1 MGIRTGAQYVE
12 GLRQRP
18 RNVWLDGERIGDVS
32 AHPAFA
38 PAVAAIASLY
48 DLQHTAEH
56 SDTLTYLSP
65 TTGDRVATAFMTPTC
80 YDDLTKKSR
89 AHRIFAEATFGMM
102 GRSPDFLNTTLA
114 ALSEARSLFARRGQQ
129 FADNIVR
136 YYEYIRE
143 NDLFLTH
150 ALITPQNDR
159 SKTSSEQSDPF
170 LHMGVVRETSE
181 GLIIRGA
188 RMLATLGPVA
198 DELLVYSHPGL
209 KPGDEKH
216 AVVFAIPI
224 DTVGLKQIAREPFER
239 GHRST
244 FDHPFATRFEE
255 CDTLVVFD
263 DMLVPWDR
271 VFIYNDVALTNAMYP
286 DSNLRQYTAHQ
297 TAVRGLVK
305 LETVAGIAMA
315 LAASIKAD
323 IHLHVQQMLGEIVD
337 SIELLKGCIVRSEI
351 EYETNERGSV
361 RPAFR
366 PLQTAR
372 TFMPRAYPRA
382 VEILQT
388 IGAGGLLMLPCGN
401 DFASPIAADVNKY
414 YQGAGVS
421 ALERSKLFKLAWDL
435 TGDAFG
441 QRALQYERYYAGDPV
456 RLTAQA
462 YLTYDKSTCERLT
475 ARARA
480 LAGEPG
486 VTGAPRSLTAAA

>member
-1 MGIRTGAQYVE
+1 MGIRTGAQFTE

-38 PAVAAIASLY
+38 PAVAAIARIY
-48 DLQHTAEH
+48 DLQHDPQYA
-56 SDTLTYLSP
+56 DILTYSLPAS
-65 TTGDRVATAFMTPTC
+65 DARVGAAFMIPSS
-80 YDDLTKKSR
+80 YEDIVKKR
-89 AHRIFAEATFGMM
+89 HAYRVVAESTFGMM

-114 ALSEARSLFARRGQQ
+114 AMSEARSVFARGGDA
-129 FADNIVR
+129 FAENIVR
-136 YYEYIRE
+136 YYQYVRD

-159 SKTSSEQSDPF
+159 SKTSSEQSDPY
-170 LHMGVVRETSE
+170 LHMGVVRETRD

-188 RMLATLGPVA
+188 RMLATLGPIA
-198 DELLVYSHPGL
+198 DELLVYSLPGL

-216 AVVFAIPI
+216 AVVFALPI
-224 DTVGLKQIAREPFER
+224 DAPGLRQIAREPFER

-263 DMLVPWDR
+263 DVLVPWDR
-271 VFIYNDVALTNAMYP
+271 VFIYGDVARANSMYP

-305 LETVAGIAMA
+305 LETVAGIAME
-315 LAASIKAD
+315 LAKTIKAD
-323 IHLHVQQMLGEIVD
+323 VHLHVQQMLGEIID
-337 SIELLKGCIVRSEI
+337 SIELIKGCIVRSEI
-351 EYETNERGSV
+351 EYETNERGSI

-401 DFASPIAADVNKY
+401 DFASPIAADVQKY

-421 ALERSKLFKLAWDL
+421 ALERTKLFKLAWDL

-462 YLTYDKSTCERLT
+462 YLSYDKSTCESLT
-475 ARARA
+475 ARALA
-480 LAGEPG
+480 LTGEPG
-486 VTGAPRSLTAAA
+486 VAGARRALTAAA

>member
-1 MGIRTGAQYVE
+1 MGIRTGAQFIE

-38 PAVAAIASLY
+38 PAVAAIAQIY
-48 DLQHTAEH
+48 DLQHEPQYA
-56 SDTLTYLSP
+56 DILTYASP
-65 TTGDRVATAFMTPTC
+65 TSDARVGAAFMIPSS
-80 YDDLTKKSR
+80 YEDIVKKR
-89 AHRIFAEATFGMM
+89 HAYRIVAESTFGMM

-114 ALSEARSLFARRGQQ
+114 AMSEARSVFARGGEA
-129 FADNIVR
+129 FAGNVVR
-136 YYEYIRE
+136 YYEYVRE

-159 SKTSSEQSDPF
+159 SKPSSEQSDPY
-170 LHMGVVRETSE
+170 LHMGVVRETND

-188 RMLATLGPVA
+188 RMLATLGPIA
-198 DELLVYSHPGL
+198 DELLVYSLPGL
-209 KPGDEKH
+209 KSGDEKH
-216 AVVFAIPI
+216 AVVFALPI
-224 DTVGLKQIAREPFER
+224 DAPGLRQIAREPFER

-263 DMLVPWDR
+263 DVLVPWDR
-271 VFIYNDVALTNAMYP
+271 VFIYGDVARANSMYP

-305 LETVAGIAMA
+305 LETVAGVAME
-315 LAASIKAD
+315 LARTIKAD
-323 IHLHVQQMLGEIVD
+323 VHLHVQQMLGEIID
-337 SIELLKGCIVRSEI
+337 SIELIKSCIVRSEI
-351 EYETNERGSV
+351 EHETNDRGSI

-401 DFASPIAADVNKY
+401 DFASPIAADVHKY

-421 ALERSKLFKLAWDL
+421 ALERTKLFKLAWDL

-462 YLTYDKSTCERLT
+462 YLSYDKATCERLT
-475 ARARA
+475 ERA
-480 LAGEPG
+480 LALTGEPG
-486 VTGAPRSLTAAA
+486 AAGARRSLTAAA